1 MLTAPE
7 QAAEHLGR
15 FLEPLTPAVF
25 HHRDEL
31 LVNLIEHGLR
41 ISALALTLVAKGVEK
56 TLVVT
61 GGQQATLNAE
71 LVHQAG
77 ETKAIHQH
85 ADAAHNTGLVHV
97 NLVGSHGD
105 VISSRC
111 TGFFNHGVHRLLVL
125 GFETQDFV
133 IHHAGLHR
141 AAAGGVDQQDHGA
154 GAFVLKGGAQS

>member
-7 QAAEHLGR
+7 QAAEHLRR
-15 FLEPLTPAVF
+15 FLEPVTTAVF

-41 ISALALTLVAKGVEK
+41 ISALALTLVAERVQK
-56 TLVVT
+56 TLVFA
-61 GGQQATLNAE
+61 GSQQATLHAE

-85 ADAAHNTGLVHV
+85 ADAAHNAGLVHV
-97 NLVGSHGD
+97 NLVGRHGD

-111 TGFFNHGVHRLLVL
+111 TGFFNHGVHRLLVF

-141 AAAGGVDQQDHGA
+141 AAAR
-154 GAFVLKGGAQS
+154 